1 MALTQQAG
9 MVVGMCKSYL
19 TTAEELLNLHCS
31 WFKIME
37 SGATNQ
43 GNPLDWAYVGE

>member
-1 MALTQQAG
+1 MALTQQTG
-9 MVVGMCKSYL
+9 MVVGMCKSY
-19 TTAEELLNLHCS
+19 TNEAEELLNSDCS